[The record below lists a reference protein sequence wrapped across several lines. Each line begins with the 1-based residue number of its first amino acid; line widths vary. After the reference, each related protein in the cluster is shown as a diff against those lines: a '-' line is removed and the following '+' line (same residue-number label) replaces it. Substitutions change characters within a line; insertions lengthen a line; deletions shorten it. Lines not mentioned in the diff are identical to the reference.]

1 MPKKLKPMKYVD
13 YYAART
19 AAPHPHAHP
28 ASAPRTSRR
37 LLWAAMVAAL
47 ALCGCATPL
56 GSPRERVPLEVPTA
70 WSSPF
75 IGLTNELTPLSE
87 WWLRFSDATL
97 TDLANQALAANT
109 DITKARAAVLQAE
122 AARDLAASAR
132 APTLGASLSAQR
144 SVNGDNQRTDTLQA
158 GLNAGLDTDLFGAL
172 AKAVDA
178 SAAALQAAQAQL
190 GAAQSLVARNVALSY
205 IDLRSA
211 QVRLL
216 IAQDNLDS
224 QLETLQIT
232 RWRNQAGLIGAVEVE
247 QAVVAAGQTRAQLPP
262 LQLTLDSALH
272 SLAVQAGKPPA
283 ALSALLLP
291 SAAVPQAALG
301 LAPGTPGNTLELR
314 ADVRAAKFTVQQALA
329 LAEQARAARL
339 PSLNLNANLGV
350 GAATLE
356 ALSSSAAAVGALALS
371 LAAPLFDGGAGA
383 ARVGI
388 QEAALTQSQASYR
401 AAELAALQQVEDAM
415 SALRADQ
422 ESLALLQQLALSA
435 DSAATLARQRFA
447 GGLVDFQ
454 IVLETQRSLLS
465 IQTSLAL
472 AWANVSADQVRLY
485 SALGG
490 GWNPNAAPATRPT
503 P

>member
-1 MPKKLKPMKYVD
+1 MATHRTISQSLLTPRAKLRV
-13 YYAART
+13 
-19 AAPHPHAHP
+19 
-28 ASAPRTSRR
+28 
-37 LLWAAMVAAL
+37 LWVAMVAVLAL
-47 ALCGCATPL
+47 AGCASPIS
-56 GSPRERVPLEVPTA
+56 SPREREPLDVPAT
-70 WSSPF
+70 WSRPF
-75 IGLTNELTPLSE
+75 IGLTNEATPLTQ

-97 TDLANQALAANT
+97 TDLVDQSLSANT
-109 DITKARAAVLQAE
+109 DIRFARAAVQQAL

-132 APTLGASLSAQR
+132 APTLGVSASAQR
-144 SVNGDNQRTDTLQA
+144 SVRGDDSRTDSLQA
-158 GLNAGLDTDLFGAL
+158 GFNAALNPDLSGAL
-172 AKAVDA
+172 GKAMQA
-178 SAAALQAAQAQL
+178 SAAALQSAQARL
-190 GAAQSLVARNVALSY
+190 GAAQSQVARNVALSY

-211 QVRLL
+211 QVRML

-262 LQLTLDSALH
+262 LQLALDTALH

-291 SAAVPQAALG
+291 SASVPQAARVLT
-301 LAPGTPGNTLELR
+301 PGTPGDALDLR
-314 ADVRAAKFTVQQALA
+314 ADVRAAKFSVEQALA
-329 LAEQARAARL
+329 LAEEARAARL
-339 PSLNLNANLGV
+339 PSLNLTANLGV

-356 ALSSSAAAVGALALS
+356 ALSNSAAAVGALALS
-371 LAAPLFDGGAGA
+371 LAAPLLDGGAGA

-401 AAELAALQQVEDAM
+401 AAKLAALQEVEDAM
-415 SALRADQ
+415 SAQRTDQ
-422 ESLALLQQLALSA
+422 ERLDLLQQLALSA
-435 DSAATLARQRFA
+435 DSAATLARQRYS

-454 IVLETQRSLLS
+454 IVLETQRSLLT

-472 AWANVSADQVRLY
+472 AWAAVSADQVRLY

-490 GWNPNAAPATRPT
+490 GWNPTAAIAAAKPT

>member
-1 MPKKLKPMKYVD
+1 V
-13 YYAART
+13 
-19 AAPHPHAHP
+19 P
-28 ASAPRTSRR
+28 ATWSR
-37 LLWAAMVAAL
+37 
-47 ALCGCATPL
+47 
-56 GSPRERVPLEVPTA
+56 
-70 WSSPF
+70 PF
-75 IGLTNELTPLSE
+75 IGLTNEATPLAQ

-97 TDLANQALAANT
+97 TDLVDQSLSANT
-109 DITKARAAVLQAE
+109 DIRFSRAAVQQAL

-132 APTLGASLSAQR
+132 APTLGVSASAQR
-144 SVNGDNQRTDTLQA
+144 SVRGDDSRTDSLQA
-158 GLNAGLDTDLFGAL
+158 GFNAALNPDLSGAL
-172 AKAVDA
+172 GKAMQA
-178 SAAALQAAQAQL
+178 SAAALQAAQARL
-190 GAAQSLVARNVALSY
+190 GAAQSQVARNVALSY

-211 QVRLL
+211 QVRML

-262 LQLTLDSALH
+262 LQLALDTALH

-291 SAAVPQAALG
+291 SASVPQAARVLT
-301 LAPGTPGNTLELR
+301 PGTPGDALDLR
-314 ADVRAAKFTVQQALA
+314 ADVRAAKFNVEQALA
-329 LAEQARAARL
+329 LAEEARAARL
-339 PSLNLNANLGV
+339 PSLNLTANLGV

-356 ALSSSAAAVGALALS
+356 ALSNSAAAVGALALS
-371 LAAPLFDGGAGA
+371 LAAPLLDGGAGA

-401 AAELAALQQVEDAM
+401 AAELAALQEVEDAM
-415 SALRADQ
+415 SAQRTDQ
-422 ESLALLQQLALSA
+422 ERLDLLQQLALSA
-435 DSAATLARQRFA
+435 DSAATLARQRYS

-454 IVLETQRSLLS
+454 IVLETQRSLLT

-472 AWANVSADQVRLY
+472 AWAAVSADQVRLY

-490 GWNPNAAPATRPT
+490 GWNPTAAIAAAKPT